1 MASDRAQILIAAI
14 DQTKAA
20 FASVKGNLEGLSGAA
35 SKVNAVLAGLGAALS
50 VAGLVA
56 AGKAAL
62 ETADDLSK
70 LSQKTGISV
79 ESLSLLKPIAEQ
91 SGTSLEGLAN
101 GLKKLATAMVAAAGG
116 SQEQADVF
124 ARLGVSVKD
133 AAGQIR
139 PTEAVLMDLAD
150 AFAAMPDGAEK
161 SALAVKLFGKNGVEL
176 IPFLNQGRAGIEQL
190 KQQFKALGLEISGDT
205 AKAAEKFNDT
215 LDTVKQ
221 ALHGVAMKVA
231 EAALPTLQQLADAL
245 VALASHGEV
254 IMDGVRVLGEI
265 LVSVLAV
272 KGVAAVAKLIESVGL
287 LKATFTRFLPVLAAV
302 AAWEMGRGIVNLVQG
317 VRETNR
323 AFDDLAR
330 QNAQIDQLDVAL
342 QELAATGTVSVKTQ
356 MALAALAAERLKAA
370 LPGTA
375 EALRAINGAA
385 TQAGETIK
393 TALEAETKKATE
405 TVKQLGDSYK
415 QVAADIKAIWDG
427 RIAEVESNYKRQEAA
442 AQTAAHSESAA
453 IRDSAQ
459 ILLAAEREKL
469 AAVTAGATQMEAA
482 WQRTYGQAVALART
496 AGQDVAAIERQAVD
510 ARVNLYGQLETAYR
524 ATVDRLIA
532 EEQRHLNAAK
542 AAEEARLNLKL
553 SVEDRIRELGRK
565 GVDDYSAYQDRL
577 RQIDEKQAQAQAA
590 LAAGNYEQARKLA
603 EESIALA
610 ERSASAVTRQVEQNG
625 KSVTL
630 TLVTESQAAA
640 TAIGQIKESAGIA
653 DAALKGLGDAHKQA
667 ASAAGAG
674 ADEAKRALASVSEE
688 LDKLRQ
694 QLLTQ
699 DKLKLDV
706 DLSGA
711 QAGLDKLQALMA
723 AQQWVA
729 TIQAD
734 TKVAKAA
741 LDELKA
747 DTSNLTLVAKVEADT
762 AKVMADIDK
771 LKSTLAGSGV
781 TIPALVSFDQPRSQ
795 LAAFAQDART
805 VLDAPT
811 TATHTPQMN
820 LSAFHAALSELL
832 RPTSS
837 VHTIYVQRVQTNAQG
852 GLIQRFAEGGQ
863 AIAEGFKRGFAR
875 VTGRILGPGTETSDS
890 VPALLSHGEFVV
902 RAGSVRKF
910 GEGFFAALNAGF
922 LPHAFPNTPRFAAGG
937 AVSNAVGQATM
948 GGSTSTVPAHDVVDL
963 RFHIGGKP
971 HTVQSSRDTAMQLA
985 NALRELSR
993 GS

>member
-1 MASDRAQILIAAI
+1 MASDRAQILITAV

-20 FASVKGNLEGLSGAA
+20 LASVKAGLEGLSGAA
-35 SKVNAVLAGLGAALS
+35 GKINGVLAGLGAALS
-50 VAGLVA
+50 VAGLMA
-56 AGKAAL
+56 AGKASL

-91 SGTSLEGLAN
+91 AGTSMEGLAN
-101 GLKKLATAMVAAAGG
+101 GIKKLSTAIVEAAGG
-116 SQEQADVF
+116 SAAQVAVF
-124 ARLGVSVKD
+124 NRLGVSVKD

-139 PTEAVLMDLAD
+139 PTEAVLLDLAD

-161 SALAVKLFGKNGVEL
+161 SALAVKIFGKNGVEL

-221 ALHGVAMKVA
+221 ALHGISMKVA
-231 EAALPTLQQLADAL
+231 TAALPALQQMADAL
-245 VALASHGEV
+245 VAAASHGEEILAV
-254 IMDGVRVLGEI
+254 LRTLGE
-265 LVSVLAV
+265 LMLSVLAV
-272 KGVAAVAKLIESVGL
+272 KGVAAVARLLESVGL
-287 LKATFTRFLPVLAAV
+287 LKAAFTRVLPVLAMVAV
-302 AAWEMGRGIVNLVQG
+302 WEMGRGLVKMVQD
-317 VRETNR
+317 VRETNH
-323 AFDDLAR
+323 AIDDLGR
-330 QNAQIDQLDVAL
+330 QRAQIDQLDIAL

-375 EALRAINGAA
+375 DALRAIQGAA
-385 TQAGETIK
+385 TQAGEAIRQ
-393 TALEAETKKATE
+393 ALEAETKKAAE

-415 QVAADIKAIWDG
+415 QVAADIKASWDA
-427 RIAEVESNYKRQEAA
+427 RVAEVESNYKRQEAA
-442 AQTAAHSESAA
+442 VQTAAHSESAA

-459 ILLAAEREKL
+459 IMLVAEREKL
-469 AAVTAGATQMEAA
+469 TAVEAGARQMETA
-482 WQRTYGQAVALART
+482 WQATYAQAVALARA

-510 ARVNLYGQLETAYR
+510 ARIGLYSQMESAYR
-524 ATVDRLIA
+524 GTVDRLIA

-577 RQIDEKQAQAQAA
+577 RQIDEKQAQAKAA
-590 LAAGNYEQARKLA
+590 LDAGNYEQARKLA

-610 ERSASAVTRQVEQNG
+610 ERSASAITRQVEQNG

-653 DAALKGLGDAHKQA
+653 DTALKGLGDAHKQA
-667 ASAAGAG
+667 ATAADAGA
-674 ADEAKRALASVSEE
+674 EQAKRALASVSDE
-688 LDKLRQ
+688 LGKLRS
-694 QLLTQ
+694 QLLSQ
-699 DKLKLDV
+699 DALKLQV
-706 DLSGA
+706 DIDGA
-711 QAGLDKLQALMA
+711 RAGIEKLQALTD
-723 AQQWVA
+723 AQQLVA
-729 TIQAD
+729 RIQVD
-734 TKVAKAA
+734 TKEAEASLEK
-741 LDELKA
+741 LKA
-747 DTSNLTLVAKVEADT
+747 DAANLTLVAKVEADT

-771 LKSTLAGSGV
+771 LKGTLSAAKV
-781 TIPALVSFDQPRSQ
+781 EIPALVSFDQPRAQ
-795 LAAFAQDART
+795 LAVFAQDART
-805 VLDAPT
+805 VLSAPT
-811 TATHTPQMN
+811 TATHTPEVN
-820 LSAFHAALSELL
+820 LSAYHSALAELL

-837 VHTIYVQRVQTNAQG
+837 IHTVYVQRVQANALG
-852 GLIQRFAEGGQ
+852 GLIQRFADGGQ
-863 AIAEGFKRGFAR
+863 AIAEGFRKM
-875 VTGRILGPGTETSDS
+875 TGRILGPGTETSDS
-890 VPALLSHGEFVV
+890 MPALLSHGEFVV
-902 RAGSVRKF
+902 RAASVRKF

-922 LPHAFPNTPRFAAGG
+922 LPHAFPNIPRFAAGG
-937 AVSNAVGQATM
+937 AVAHAVAQATM
-948 GGSTSTVPAHDVVDL
+948 GVGSSSSPTRDVVDL
-963 RFHIGGKP
+963 RFHVGGKQ

-985 NALRELSR
+985 SALRELSR